1 MLKHW
6 GLDGDCTIADGQNS
20 KLEHCHYCSY
30 HSKSVVSSIDHII
43 QYCKELMSELDI
55 TNIVFVKDSLN
66 SVSYSLISLSK
77 HVGHRTWLGSLPTQ
91 FDTNAAVTLIFI
103 S

>member
-1 MLKHW
+1 
-6 GLDGDCTIADGQNS
+6 
-20 KLEHCHYCSY
+20 
-30 HSKSVVSSIDHII
+30 
-43 QYCKELMSELDI
+43 MSELDI